1 MSPVSWQTRKVVSF
15 FFLLLAIFF
24 EFTFNK
30 TAVLDTSERVLWG
43 SRGFWLVQLGSLG
56 VQELGTKPNIRTS
69 KTDSPLETYPNI
81 SPNPQIRTP
90 TLPRMK
96 TEVIWKGGLGRF
108 SRIRLSLN
116 PILVRQ
122 ASRLVELVFLLLSV
136 ITHDV
141 RPEVE
146 RKPGFR
152 NEKYAT
158 QRINK
163 AKCKTIF

>member
-1 MSPVSWQTRKVVSF
+1 QTRKVVSF

-43 SRGFWLVQLGSLG
+43 LRGFWLVQLGSLS
-56 VQELGTKPNIRTS
+56 VQELGTKPTIRTS

-96 TEVIWKGGLGRF
+96 TEVI
-108 SRIRLSLN
+108 
-116 PILVRQ
+116 
-122 ASRLVELVFLLLSV
+122 
-136 ITHDV
+136 
-141 RPEVE
+141 
-146 RKPGFR
+146 
-152 NEKYAT
+152 
-158 QRINK
+158 
-163 AKCKTIF
+163 